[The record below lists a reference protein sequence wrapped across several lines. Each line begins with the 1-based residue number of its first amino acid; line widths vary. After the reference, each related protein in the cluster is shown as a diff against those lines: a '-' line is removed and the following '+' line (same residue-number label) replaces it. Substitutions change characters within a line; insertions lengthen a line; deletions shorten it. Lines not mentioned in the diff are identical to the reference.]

1 MSIYICGAC
10 NCGKAE
16 IARRLGDDF
25 PNLKV
30 VVDPSETVFKP
41 IFGVGL
47 DRVFRGRKWE
57 GKTDEAYQGIVQ
69 YLGLLEQEN
78 VITNEGALAFLTH
91 VAFFGVLSS
100 FNDEQR
106 KEILL
111 RCYAQL
117 RNGLHFVVRRWADNG
132 NFCQTS
138 VQLQRDIGAGR
149 KNIYIIPPARDYE
162 STVEQGYE
170 FIKRRMEA
178 VNYGVVDNGEL
189 QSEKA

>member
-1 MSIYICGAC
+1 MALSIYICGAC

-16 IARRLGDDF
+16 IARKLGLDF
-25 PNLKV
+25 PDLRV
-30 VVDPSETVFKP
+30 VTDPSETVFKP

-138 VQLQRDIGAGR
+138 VQLQRDIGVGR
-149 KNIYIIPPARDYE
+149 KNIYIIPPASDYE
-162 STVEQGYE
+162 STIEQGYGI
-170 FIKRRMEA
+170 IKGRMEA

-189 QSEKA
+189 

>member
-57 GKTDEAYQGIVQ
+57 GRTDETYQGIVQ
-69 YLGLLEQEN
+69 YLDLLEQEDI
-78 VITNEGALAFLTH
+78 ITNEGPLVFFSHL
-91 VAFFGVLSS
+91 VFFGLLSS

-106 KEILL
+106 KEIITRCLDLL
-111 RCYAQL
+111 RK
-117 RNGLHFVVRRWADNG
+117 GKHFVVRRWADNG
-132 NFCQTS
+132 NFGQVS
-138 VQLQRDIGAGR
+138 VMLQREFRNGR
-149 KNIYIIPPARDYE
+149 ENIYIIPPASDYD

-178 VNYGVVDNGEL
+178 VNNGTIDNGEL

>member
-57 GKTDEAYQGIVQ
+57 GRTDETYQGIVQ
-69 YLGLLEQEN
+69 YLDLLEQEN
-78 VITNEGALAFLTH
+78 IITNEGALAFIPHL
-91 VAFFGVLSS
+91 AFFGLLSS

-138 VQLQRDIGAGR
+138 VQLQRDIGVGR
-149 KNIYIIPPARDYE
+149 KNIYIIPPASDYE
-162 STVEQGYE
+162 STVERGYE
-170 FIKRRMEA
+170 FIKA
-178 VNYGVVDNGEL
+178 KLGVE
-189 QSEKA
+189 

>member
-16 IARRLGDDF
+16 IARRLGVDF
-25 PNLKV
+25 PSLEIV
-30 VVDPSETVFKP
+30 IDPSETVFKP
-41 IFGVGL
+41 IFEVGL

-57 GKTDEAYQGIVQ
+57 GKVDETYKGITE
-69 YLGLLEQEN
+69 YLDILGQEN
-78 VITNEGALAFLTH
+78 IITNEGALVFLTH

-106 KEILL
+106 KDILM

-117 RNGLHFVVRRWADNG
+117 RDGDHFVVRRWADNG

-138 VQLQRDIGAGR
+138 VQLQRDIGVGR
-149 KNIYIIPPARDYE
+149 KNIHIIPPAVDYE

-170 FIKRRMEA
+170 FIKA
-178 VNYGVVDNGEL
+178 KLGVE
-189 QSEKA
+189 